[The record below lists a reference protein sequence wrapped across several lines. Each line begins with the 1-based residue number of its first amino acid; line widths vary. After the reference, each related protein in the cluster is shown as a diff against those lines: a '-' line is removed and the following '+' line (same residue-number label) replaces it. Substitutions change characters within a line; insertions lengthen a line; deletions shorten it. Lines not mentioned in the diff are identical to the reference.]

1 MQLAVICC
9 YWLLFDNFV
18 SEEFLG
24 KTLKFYN
31 SFMIFPMQDALHKSF
46 LEIRQKVLW
55 FADSVERKECVA

>member
-31 SFMIFPMQDALHKSF
+31 SFMIFPMQDALHK
-46 LEIRQKVLW
+46 
-55 FADSVERKECVA
+55 